1 MGEYSTTHL
10 LLLGFTKAFAIMQT
24 IRRGKFG
31 TFHRATSFVRDTFD
45 DNENSITSS
54 QDGEVC
60 VEVSVG
66 PKGDILEPDVEIVG
80 GNDDPFISGNPGL
93 FIVWIKPGSEAHR
106 WLKPGYK
113 ITKIDDVS
121 VTNASCKEAENLFR
135 FADQHVKICAV
146 QRASPDEVSSSSK
159 IVSWGDESWNRFID
173 SNSDSGTG
181 TELFEKEPRTNLDAA
196 EKINIKVPAGPKG
209 VLSPLDFEI
218 KGGRDDPSN
227 DGETKFLIKEIKEG
241 SFLHKHG
248 IKVGDQILKV
258 EGVDLSNVPQ
268 HVFYNLL
275 RAANKVA
282 KIQVLKIPTAKDD
295 TEIRVYKDTNTG
307 ENEVMVELSTG
318 PRGRLGNLG
327 LKIKG
332 GRDRPVVPG
341 DPGIFI
347 TAVRRGS
354 LLQKVIGPGD
364 KILKIDDMNTLN
376 VPLMFALDKIRSAD
390 RRVRLHIKKAEKDEN
405 DVSKRDRKKTAYR
418 DAKTF
423 TEEQLE
429 EFRTAFC
436 VFDRSGTG
444 KISLSQVIEL
454 CRSLGYN
461 LTAID
466 RDIIYT
472 EFRLA
477 GERRIS
483 FLNFI
488 SIIKNVTLSKQSN
501 TDLFNAFEIFD
512 GENTGF
518 FKVDE
523 LEKALKEMPQGKQV
537 NENEIADILAMADPD
552 GDGQVNFQEF
562 KKLVLPTF
570 HQY

>member
-1 MGEYSTTHL
+1 
-10 LLLGFTKAFAIMQT
+10 
-24 IRRGKFG
+24 
-31 TFHRATSFVRDTFD
+31 
-45 DNENSITSS
+45 
-54 QDGEVC
+54 
-60 VEVSVG
+60 
-66 PKGDILEPDVEIVG
+66 
-80 GNDDPFISGNPGL
+80 
-93 FIVWIKPGSEAHR
+93 
-106 WLKPGYK
+106 
-113 ITKIDDVS
+113 
-121 VTNASCKEAENLFR
+121 
-135 FADQHVKICAV
+135 
-146 QRASPDEVSSSSK
+146 
-159 IVSWGDESWNRFID
+159 
-173 SNSDSGTG
+173 
-181 TELFEKEPRTNLDAA
+181 
-196 EKINIKVPAGPKG
+196 
-209 VLSPLDFEI
+209 
-218 KGGRDDPSN
+218 
-227 DGETKFLIKEIKEG
+227 
-241 SFLHKHG
+241 
-248 IKVGDQILKV
+248 
-258 EGVDLSNVPQ
+258 
-268 HVFYNLL
+268 
-275 RAANKVA
+275 
-282 KIQVLKIPTAKDD
+282 
-295 TEIRVYKDTNTG
+295 
-307 ENEVMVELSTG
+307 
-318 PRGRLGNLG
+318 
-327 LKIKG
+327 
-332 GRDRPVVPG
+332 
-341 DPGIFI
+341 
-347 TAVRRGS
+347 
-354 LLQKVIGPGD
+354 
-364 KILKIDDMNTLN
+364 MNTLN

-518 FKVDE
+518 FKVAE

>member
-1 MGEYSTTHL
+1 
-10 LLLGFTKAFAIMQT
+10 MQT

-113 ITKIDDVS
+113 ITKIDDIS
-121 VTNASCKEAENLFR
+121 VTNASRKEAENLFRFADQHVKICAVQRDSPDETSSNSKIVSWGDDSWNRYIDSNSDSGTGTEIFEKEPRTNLDAAEKINIRVPAGPKGFLVCTSEFRALLVNHSYFFLGDILEPDVEIVGGNDDPFISGNPGLFIVWIKPGSEAHRWLKPGYKVTKIDDISVTNASRKEAENLFR

-146 QRASPDEVSSSSK
+146 QRASPDETSSNSK
-159 IVSWGDESWNRFID
+159 IVSWGDESWNRYID

-181 TELFEKEPRTNLDAA
+181 TEIFEKEPRTNLDAA
-196 EKINIKVPAGPKG
+196 EKINIRVPAGPKG

-218 KGGRDDPSN
+218 KGGRDDPSP

-241 SFLHKHG
+241 SFLLKHG
-248 IKVGDQILKV
+248 IKVGDQIFKV

-268 HVFYNLL
+268 HVFFNLL

-318 PRGRLGNLG
+318 PKGNYEKT
-327 LKIKG
+327 LK
-332 GRDRPVVPG
+332 
-341 DPGIFI
+341 
-347 TAVRRGS
+347 
-354 LLQKVIGPGD
+354 
-364 KILKIDDMNTLN
+364 
-376 VPLMFALDKIRSAD
+376 
-390 RRVRLHIKKAEKDEN
+390 
-405 DVSKRDRKKTAYR
+405 
-418 DAKTF
+418 
-423 TEEQLE
+423 
-429 EFRTAFC
+429 C
-436 VFDRSGTG
+436 
-444 KISLSQVIEL
+444 
-454 CRSLGYN
+454 
-461 LTAID
+461 
-466 RDIIYT
+466 
-472 EFRLA
+472 
-477 GERRIS
+477 
-483 FLNFI
+483 
-488 SIIKNVTLSKQSN
+488 
-501 TDLFNAFEIFD
+501 
-512 GENTGF
+512 
-518 FKVDE
+518 
-523 LEKALKEMPQGKQV
+523 
-537 NENEIADILAMADPD
+537 
-552 GDGQVNFQEF
+552 
-562 KKLVLPTF
+562 
-570 HQY
+570 

>member
-1 MGEYSTTHL
+1 
-10 LLLGFTKAFAIMQT
+10 MQT

-31 TFHRATSFVRDTFD
+31 TFHRATSVVRDTFD

-66 PKGDILEPDVEIVG
+66 PKGDILQPDVELVG
-80 GNDDPFISGNPGL
+80 GSDDPFISGNPGL
-93 FIVWIKPGSEAHR
+93 FIVWIKPGSEAHH

-113 ITKIDDVS
+113 ITKIDDIN
-121 VTNASCKEAENLFR
+121 VTNVSCKEAENLFR
-135 FADQHVKICAV
+135 LADQHVKICAV
-146 QRASPDEVSSSSK
+146 PRSSPDEVSSNSK
-159 IVSWGDESWNRFID
+159 IVSWGEESWNRDID
-173 SNSDSGTG
+173 SNSDSGRG
-181 TELFEKEPRTNLDAA
+181 TEIFEKEPKTNLDAA

-218 KGGRDDPSN
+218 KGGRDDPSP

-268 HVFYNLL
+268 HVFFNLL

-295 TEIRVYKDTNTG
+295 TEIRVYKDTNRG
-307 ENEVMVELSTG
+307 DNEVMVELSTG
-318 PRGRLGNLG
+318 PKGRLGNLG

-552 GDGQVNFQEF
+552 GDGQVSFQEF